1 MSLSLHANTIPCNC
15 FFVNVFVCHYFR
27 SKFNFRG
34 HWSTKLNWNCI
45 FMPHVLI
52 QCSHWEQ
59 REASFLLFMLNL
71 WVLLRRVE
79 AMMMRTIV
87 RLAPFLWRTDWPIP
101 YRSQKRIW
109 SRNISL
115 FYRSTAEHGQGIYN
129 ISEEETLSN
138 LFPHRN
144 MEYLLMFHLDISNL
158 NFSYEITIR
167 ST

>member
-1 MSLSLHANTIPCNC
+1 MFL
-15 FFVNVFVCHYFR
+15 FVIINLNFR
-27 SKFNFRG
+27 SKFNSKG
-34 HWSTKLNWNCI
+34 NWSTTLHWNCI

-79 AMMMRTIV
+79 AMMMRTIL

-115 FYRSTAEHGQGIYN
+115 FHRFTAEHGQGIYN

-138 LFPHRN
+138 LFPYEI

>member
-1 MSLSLHANTIPCNC
+1 MFFCKCFCLSLSILISDLNSILGDIGTQHCTEI
-15 FFVNVFVCHYFR
+15 VFLCHMYWF
-27 SKFNFRG
+27 S
-34 HWSTKLNWNCI
+34 
-45 FMPHVLI
+45 VLI
-52 QCSHWEQ
+52 GS
-59 REASFLLFMLNL
+59 RVSFLLFMLNL

-115 FYRSTAEHGQGIYN
+115 FHRSTAEHGQGIYN

-144 MEYLLMFHLDISNL
+144 MEYLLMFHLDVSNL